1 MANIRTIDYQGFKA
15 ASGSYGP
22 TGWMLWSGSV
32 AECTS
37 SGGADTVYTG
47 IGFEF
52 VGSSESYMRFSH
64 VAGTASE
71 IDIRANKFFV
81 GTPTTQFI
89 SGSGNLIEIS
99 SSNFHLGPSGDVV
112 MQGKITAN
120 EGAIGGFS
128 IGSSTLTATDFQL
141 DTSAKRIT
149 LGSGTDIFVADADE
163 GIQLGHGT
171 FASAPFS
178 VTKAGSLKAVAG
190 EIAAFTIS
198 SDTLGT
204 TGYSGTSSGVALQA
218 GTTPSI
224 VVRKNA
230 SDYIEQKYTSDTD
243 WGLAGY
249 NAGSSIFQLGS
260 TNQIAGWKFDTTKI
274 ISNLGANSPL
284 SPGIVISSNGT
295 IETDP
300 FISGL
305 TANAT
310 GWQIRAD
317 GRAEFE
323 NAVIRGTLSTAVFEK
338 DTISVVGGQVMVAN
352 AAKIDTTN
360 PRFIDYPYLNSIN
373 GSPINYSGEEM
384 LPIQT
389 FSKFNGSAVYRDSDF
404 TANNAHAGDLWF
416 KLVTPASG
424 HNQTFRI
431 SHVMATDTTKQFRLT
446 FYIDPGTMSN
456 PLQFGLL
463 RVTGYTSGGVYNGTS
478 NSFNGS
484 AFISNNARYN
494 CVPGLNTFIFNGD
507 ANAAGGHRFFLKNI
521 STSADSYAYTRDWHV
536 TETSQS
542 LTVDNAGGFAPGE
555 IVVAKSTDQGPDG
568 REGFVREYMR
578 IQSASLGA
586 VETPASGTLDLSGL
600 TNSLTGT
607 VLQVT
612 ASKNYTFTGV
622 ATATADVIANNDY
635 KFLVGSNKADS
646 IRNIKNKVMEEVL
659 DMFVMITG
667 SAIGAEDQLH
677 FLSHGVGTDGNGYGA
692 QIGSTTVSL
701 AGAINRVKPTLV
713 VERNLDALVS
723 GNGRGFAI
731 ERIKDGQSVASQG
744 KAGTGYILL
753 NAQPTDDNS
762 PYIDIVERQNSSI
775 GSQQHAA
782 DSQHSVFG
790 DVKTVVRVGDLQ
802 GITDNS
808 FSDGVSG
815 YGIYTENGYFKG
827 KIEVTNPNGASMEH
841 NFGGPSGSVVPT
853 TLLVEAGQI
862 TGSQWYQTTT
872 TRHVVK
878 NGGLQMS
885 SSATGWISEL
895 RSKQIFNRAD
905 DHTFQSDFTMIAV
918 GSNQM
923 MIGWGD
929 TATPSGTNSGNYS
942 NSAHVISLEGS
953 SIKVFEGNHPMN
965 GGNAILSGIAANDKF
980 RTIIKPHTDSKGALY
995 KLFKHPNL
1003 TSPVATYDSV
1013 SETNARQD
1021 LILDGGVWSKRT
1033 NSDRTFIDSIIV
1045 LAPGAMT
1052 TTIEG
1057 GRISTGKIQSNN
1069 LSSTAGSEFDL
1080 DDGTFRLGG
1089 DSTNAKLKFEGGV
1102 LTVKGQIQIEAG
1114 STFGGNTIASLSTL
1128 TMTANTNIFAF
1139 DDASDTTPTPT
1150 TAQFT
1155 VQQSNQAS
1163 NLVVGDLSVTNG
1175 TISSFSHTQVTA
1187 AGTGNATF
1195 TVTPSGTYP
1204 VSVTVSNDGLSD
1216 SLSIQRINGGAGGGT
1231 GPQGPAGDNG
1241 DDAVNTASVYAYKRF
1256 SPGATIDQPSIAR
1269 TWTFA
1274 NGSFG
1279 NNNLGNSWEATVIP
1293 SGTDDLYLCTAIAS
1307 AEATTD
1313 SVAAADW
1320 STAQLFAAAGIP
1332 GEPAFTF
1339 AFPYDNRDNTA
1350 GANGQ
1355 SRYTFQDTFDS
1366 GSAYDGTGSP
1376 NSVTT
1381 DFSSAQ
1387 SLQINK
1393 QDVNG
1398 TDHSTYF
1405 GALVLGDSLTY
1416 YVTADRWYHY
1426 TITSIDSTP
1435 PANRFNFG
1443 LTFVSENVNVAESL
1457 IPITAGTDVNFR
1469 FQKAVDGT
1477 NGTNG
1482 VSTAVVYGYKRSTS
1496 TLASNDKPSVD
1507 RTWTF
1512 SSATFSDNDLG
1523 NGWSALVPGGTD
1535 DLYTITAVASAIA
1548 TTDLVDA
1555 PGDWTSPQLLAANG
1569 LPGSAALT
1577 VTVVSDSAIF
1587 VKDVNGDLS
1596 PSSITITA
1604 NGQNLTQTPS
1614 PGWTTSSGT
1623 LTSTSAAT
1631 SGGSA
1636 TVTSANFVDGMVVSF
1651 TSQAADGSLTDSV
1664 TLREVEVGSNALQVH
1679 IENEAHVLP
1688 ASTSGV
1694 VSDYANSGTKISV
1707 FEGAT
1712 QLDFDGTGNAN
1723 GHWGVAATQSPSSTL
1738 TIGTITDST
1747 NDAIVA
1753 NHSAMADAVDSVVIT
1768 YTISGK
1774 RLNGTTFSFVKTQS
1788 ITKSKA
1794 GVTGNTGTQ
1803 GPPGDA
1809 GDAGTPGVN
1818 NQDFGFLSDS
1828 ISTLATPI
1836 AEGLLLASDIMGYHG
1851 DIDLGGSAGTNAQ
1864 LSDFSTYMDNNGNFY
1879 LGGTS
1884 GALAWDNAN
1893 ANLVVAG
1900 KITVTNPTDFADPNA
1915 AGPNFPTEN
1924 LLAYYPLDRL
1934 VRNDA
1939 NGDNVAMMLDEAY
1952 NPNRGQTTSTIGG
1965 LGSVPYHS
1973 DDVTSG
1979 NPVLTTQG
1987 FTAGGAGDFAPGS
2000 PLTLAMRFDGTDDR
2014 VKINSLAGAT
2024 YNNMDISVSF
2034 WVFHSGGNDE
2044 CVFHLSDGGNNAF
2057 NVFLN
2062 ASSVNNQI
2070 KIHVQ
2075 NTAYSHTSSKE
2086 MTNTWTHIAFT
2097 LQNGS
2102 GNSSILKLYIDG
2114 NLAKTT
2120 TGVEDTAA
2128 FGSID
2133 EAVIGLDLDGANFG
2147 SPGNFFEGALGQLR
2161 FYDSVLTQA
2170 NVTALYHNADGQNT
2184 QKFISFKDDFGGQDG
2199 ITKAAT
2205 TVDTNTW
2212 KALGNTAGVQQVDGC
2227 LKIETNTNGW
2237 NTSVRSK
2244 KVFTRKDCDTLVVD
2258 ITLLTIGT
2266 ADPDEPRMMIG
2277 WGGVGA
2283 NNPHS
2288 YTSNQHAVYFTKNK
2302 IQIYESA
2309 TSKGT
2314 ILTGAVAA
2322 NDKFRVE
2329 MTPNKDSGFHGRIYK
2344 FPDLETTVCT
2354 WNTHGN
2360 TSNTGTKLDV
2370 GVWTYVNSNT
2380 FKIDQMYVESAG
2392 AGAATII
2399 KGDSITTG
2407 VLRSNNLSGTEGSEL
2422 DLDDGTI
2429 KLGGT
2434 TNPGF
2439 EVDGDTGQVTATNFA
2454 RKTITVTS
2462 SNVAAY
2468 TVAVSGGV
2476 NLLFDGSGTG
2486 GEVCLHLILEVDPGL
2501 IKGFV
2506 VPQSAVGIDSQVTV
2520 DVATTGIEFDDG
2532 SISGGMKAWATVKGY

>member
-64 VAGTASE
+64 IAGTESE

-99 SSNFHLGPSGDVV
+99 SSNFHLGPAGDVV

-120 EGAIGGFS
+120 EGAIGGFT
-128 IGSSTLTATDFQL
+128 IGASTLTATDFQL
-141 DTSAKRIT
+141 DTTAKRIT
-149 LGSGTDIFVADADE
+149 LGTGTDIFVADADE

-204 TGYSGTSSGVALQA
+204 TGYSGTSSGVALKA
-218 GTTPSI
+218 GATPSI

-360 PRFIDYPYLNSIN
+360 PRYIDYPYLTNIY

-384 LPIQT
+384 LPNQT

-404 TANNAHAGDLWF
+404 TGNNAHASDLWF

-431 SHVMATDTTKQFRLT
+431 SHVMATDATKQYRLT

-456 PLQFGLL
+456 PLQFGLI
-463 RVTGYTSGGVYNGTS
+463 RATGYTSGGVYNGTT

-484 AFISNNARYN
+484 AFISNNTRYN
-494 CVPGLNTFIFNGD
+494 CSPGLNTFIFNGD
-507 ANAAGGHRFFLKNI
+507 AAAVGGHKFFLKNV

-542 LTVDNAGGFAPGE
+542 LTVDNAGGFTAGE

-586 VETPASGTLDLSGL
+586 VETPASGSLNLSS
-600 TNSLTGT
+600 TTISSGT

-622 ATATADVIANNDY
+622 ASATADVVANNDY
-635 KFLVGSNKADS
+635 KFLVGTNKADS

-659 DMFVMITG
+659 DMFVMVTG
-667 SAIGAEDQLH
+667 SAVGANDQLH
-677 FLSHGVGTDGNGYGA
+677 FLSHGVGTDGNAYGA

-701 AGAINRVKPTLV
+701 SGAINRVKPTLV

-775 GSQQHAA
+775 GSQQHTA

-827 KIEVTNPNGASMEH
+827 KIEVTNPDGASMEH

-853 TLLVEAGQI
+853 TLLVDAGQV

-942 NSAHVISLEGS
+942 NSAHIIFLEGS
-953 SIKVFEGNHPMN
+953 SIKIFEGNHPMN
-965 GGNAILSGIAANDKF
+965 GGNAILSGISANDKF
-980 RTIIKPHTDSKGALY
+980 RAIIKPHTDSKGALY

-1013 SETNARQD
+1013 LEANARQD
-1021 LILDGGVWSKRT
+1021 LILDAGVWAKRT

-1045 LAPGAMT
+1045 LPPGAMT

-1089 DSTNAKLKFEGGV
+1089 DSTNAKLKFESGV

-1128 TMTANTNIFAF
+1128 TISANTNIFAF

-1155 VQQSNQAS
+1155 VQQSNQS
-1163 NLVVGDLSVTNG
+1163 DNLVVGDISVTNG
-1175 TISSFSHTQVTA
+1175 TISNFSHTQVTA

-1195 TVTPSGTYP
+1195 TVTPNGTYP
-1204 VSVTVSNDGLSD
+1204 VSVTVTNDGLSD
-1216 SLSIQRINGGAGGGT
+1216 TLSLQRIDGGAGGGT

-1256 SPGATIDQPSIAR
+1256 APGATIDQPITSR

-1279 NNNLGNSWEATVIP
+1279 NNNLGNGWTATAIP

-1313 SVAAADW
+1313 AVAGGDW
-1320 STAQLFAAAGIP
+1320 STAQLFASQGIP

-1355 SRYTFQDTFDS
+1355 GKYTFQDTFDS
-1366 GSAYDGTGSP
+1366 GSAYNGSGSP
-1376 NSVTT
+1376 ASVTT
-1381 DFSSAQ
+1381 DFSSVQA
-1387 SLQINK
+1387 LQIYK
-1393 QDVNG
+1393 QDVDG
-1398 TDHSTYF
+1398 IDHSTYF
-1405 GALVLGDSLTY
+1405 SALVLGDSLTY

-1435 PANRFNFG
+1435 PSNRFNFG

-1457 IPITAGTDVNFR
+1457 IPNTAGTDVNFR

-1482 VSTAVVYGYKRSTS
+1482 VSTAVVYAYKR
-1496 TLASNDKPSVD
+1496 ASSAPSNKPSTD

-1512 SSATFSDNDLG
+1512 SSATFDDNDLG
-1523 NGWSALVPGGTD
+1523 NGYTALVPAGTD
-1535 DLYTITAVASAIA
+1535 DLYTCTAVASAIV
-1548 TTDLVDA
+1548 TTDVVDA

-1569 LPGSAALT
+1569 LPGSAAKT

-1604 NGQNLTQTPS
+1604 NGQNLTQTPA

-1623 LTSTSAAT
+1623 LTSTSATTA
-1631 SGGSA
+1631 GGSA
-1636 TVTSANFVDGMVVSF
+1636 TVTSANFVDGMVVTF
-1651 TSQAADGSLTDSV
+1651 TSQAADGTLTDSV

-1688 ASTSGV
+1688 ASTAGV
-1694 VSDYANSGTKISV
+1694 VSDYAGSGTKISV

-1723 GHWGVAATQSPSSTL
+1723 GHWGVAATQVPSSTI

-1747 NDAIVA
+1747 NDAIVGP
-1753 NHSAMADAVDSVVIT
+1753 HSAMSNATDSVVIT

-1774 RLNGTTFSFVKTQS
+1774 RLNGTIFSFVKTQS
-1788 ITKSKA
+1788 ISKSKA
-1794 GVTGNTGTQ
+1794 GTQ
-1803 GPPGDA
+1803 GDQGIQGNPGTP
-1809 GDAGTPGVN
+1809 GNPGVN
-1818 NQDFGFLSDS
+1818 NQDFAFLSDS
-1828 ISTLATPI
+1828 ISTLATPL

-1851 DIDLGGSAGTNAQ
+1851 DIDLGGSAGTNAS
-1864 LSDFSTYMDNNGNFY
+1864 LSDFSTYMDNSGNFY

-1884 GALAWDNAN
+1884 GALVWDNAN

-1934 VRNDA
+1934 HAQDA
-1939 NGDNVAMMLDEAY
+1939 NGDNVVMILDEAY
-1952 NPNRGQTTSTIGG
+1952 NPNRGQTTSTVGG

-1973 DDVTSG
+1973 DDVSSG

-2000 PLTLAMRFDGTDDR
+2000 PLTSAMRFDGTDDR

-2024 YNNMDISVSF
+2024 YDSMDISVSF

-2044 CVFHLSDGGNNAF
+2044 CVFHLSDGGQNDLNL
-2057 NVFLN
+2057 FLN
-2062 ASSVNNQI
+2062 AGSVNNQI

-2075 NTAYSHTSSKE
+2075 GTAYSHTSSKE

-2097 LQNGS
+2097 LQNGLLDT
-2102 GNSSILKLYIDG
+2102 SILKLYIDG
-2114 NLAKTT
+2114 NLANTT
-2120 TGVEDTAA
+2120 TSVQDTGA
-2128 FGSID
+2128 FGDID

-2184 QKFISFKDDFGGQDG
+2184 RKFISFKDDFGGQDG

-2212 KALGNTAGVQQVDGC
+2212 KALGNTAGVEQVDGC
-2227 LKIETNTNGW
+2227 LKIQTNTNGW

-2288 YTSNQHAVYFTKNK
+2288 YTSNEHAVYFTRNN
-2302 IQIYESA
+2302 IQIYEDS
-2309 TSKGT
+2309 TPKGT
-2314 ILTGAVAA
+2314 ILSTAVAA

-2380 FKIDQMYVESAG
+2380 FKIDQMYVESIG

-2407 VLRSNNLSGTEGSEL
+2407 VLRSTNLSTTAGSEL
-2422 DLDDGTI
+2422 DLDAGTI

-2434 TNPGF
+2434 TDPGF
-2439 EVDGDTGQVTATNFA
+2439 DVTSAGNVTATNFST
-2454 RKTITVTS
+2454 KSVTVTA
-2462 SNVAAY
+2462 SNYGQY
-2468 TVAVSGGV
+2468 TKAVSGGV
-2476 NLLFDGSGTG
+2476 KLVFDGLSADTAG
-2486 GEVCLHLILEVDPGL
+2486 GLTVMHMVISYDVGL
-2501 IKGFV
+2501 IKGFI
-2506 VPQSAVGIDSQVTV
+2506 VPAGLTSGLETEVTV
-2520 DVATTGIEFDDG
+2520 DCNVAGLQYDEASVTRRQD
-2532 SISGGMKAWATVKGY
+2532 AVR